1 MAKDS
6 IIGIIN
12 KLISKRLNSLTMTDI
27 VVGTI
32 ASINPYSITILN
44 EVNELTIPEEL
55 IDVDTIPIG
64 AQVGDQYRFLR
75 YHNGNRFMVVGS
87 KIGG

>member
-6 IIGIIN
+6 IIGIVN
-12 KLISKRLNSLTMTDI
+12 KLITKRLNSLTMTDI

-32 ASINPYSITILN
+32 KSIEPYSISILN
-44 EVNELTIPEEL
+44 ELNDITIPEDL

-64 AQVGDQYRFLR
+64 AQVGDSYRFLR
-75 YHNGNRFMVVGS
+75 YNGGNRFMVIGS